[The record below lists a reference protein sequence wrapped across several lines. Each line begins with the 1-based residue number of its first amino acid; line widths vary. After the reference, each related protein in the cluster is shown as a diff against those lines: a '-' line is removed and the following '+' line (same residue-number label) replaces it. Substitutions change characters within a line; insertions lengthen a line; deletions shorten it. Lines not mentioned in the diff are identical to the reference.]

1 MTVTTFHANEFKASV
16 FVYRSLFYFIRST
29 RSSHS
34 ITQNQSKNKIANT
47 VMKQKSKLVRVG

>member
-34 ITQNQSKNKIANT
+34 ITQDQSKNNETEFKISDN
-47 VMKQKSKLVRVG
+47 VG